1 MVVKV
6 LFMLS
11 FILSMLAGHIDCLR
25 QMSKELPQGLP
36 PKYVGNEQVYRIAY
50 HVVLILALSL
60 FCMGIYLMEC

>member
-36 PKYVGNEQVYRIAY
+36 PKYVGNGQAY
-50 HVVLILALSL
+50 KAAYWIVLVLALSL
-60 FCMGIYLMEC
+60 FCTGIYLMEC